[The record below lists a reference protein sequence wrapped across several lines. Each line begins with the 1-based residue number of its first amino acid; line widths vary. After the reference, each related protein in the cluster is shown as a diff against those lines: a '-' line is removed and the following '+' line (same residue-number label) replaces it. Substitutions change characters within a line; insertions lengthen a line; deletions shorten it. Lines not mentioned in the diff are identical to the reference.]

1 MGGSGMIR
9 QRGFTLIEV
18 MVALAVLALA
28 LPAMI
33 VAMIATTDGTS
44 RMRDKAIAQW
54 VASNQITEMRL
65 RAQLKGEMPR
75 DGSRGEIE
83 MANQRWYWVLK
94 SENTEV
100 PGLLRWQVRVS
111 DEPLQSTEDI
121 AIANLNSFVAVLK

>member
-1 MGGSGMIR
+1 MGVSGMIR

-33 VAMIATTDGTS
+33 GAMIATTDGTS

-65 RAQLKGEMPR
+65 SAQLKGEMPR